1 MATKN
6 NKNITSDTLTNLEY
20 YLIYIVAGIIIFLI
34 IALLLKNAFIFS
46 VKKPSTLMAFIFFG
60 FGILILSVLF
70 YLLTKY
76 FIPFINY

>member
-6 NKNITSDTLTNLEY
+6 NKNTTSDTLTNLEY

-34 IALLLKNAFIFS
+34 IAFLLKNAFIFS

-60 FGILILSVLF
+60 IVILILSILF
-70 YLLTKY
+70 YLITKY